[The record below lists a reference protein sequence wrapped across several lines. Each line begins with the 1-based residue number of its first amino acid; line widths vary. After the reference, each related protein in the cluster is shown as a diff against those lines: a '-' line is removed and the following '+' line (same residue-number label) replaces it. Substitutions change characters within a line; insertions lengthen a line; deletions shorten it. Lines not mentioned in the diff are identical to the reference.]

1 MNRRSFVAA
10 CGTAVLGA
18 CAPAGRSAAITNLD
32 ASATQLRA
40 DFNAHARD
48 VRLILLVSPT

>member
-1 MNRRSFVAA
+1 MNRRSFVAV
-10 CGTAVLGA
+10 CGMAVFGA
-18 CAPAGRSAAITNLD
+18 CAPGGRPAAITNLD

-40 DFNAHARD
+40 DFNAHDGD